1 MAWYI
6 RVTSRAATS
15 YEDLSS
21 HYFIIKHI
29 IKNLLLTDVTGFI
42 KPYTGSLWH
51 TKRLF
56 IFKKEWYKY
65 LTVKNPITNHQLQVR
80 PNLRLL
86 SLLLCKPIYK
96 WNFTTKNLCSTL
108 LPRKYGQWH
117 LPFIYYCIYGHHH
130 HWTLV
135 HIRELLHLPF
145 YWNSMPNHL
154 KLIISITILV
164 QW

>member
-29 IKNLLLTDVTGFI
+29 IKKLLLTDVIGFI
-42 KPYTGSLWH
+42 KPYNGSLWH

-56 IFKKEWYKY
+56 FFKKEWYKY
-65 LTVKNPITNHQLQVR
+65 LTANTFTVDVMCSVINCSSQVR

-86 SLLLCKPIYK
+86 SLLSSKTIYK
-96 WNFTTKNLCSTL
+96 WNSTTKNLCGTL
-108 LPRKYGQWH
+108 LPRKYGQGH
-117 LPFIYYCIYGHHH
+117 LSFIYYCIYVLG
-130 HWTLV
+130 
-135 HIRELLHLPF
+135 
-145 YWNSMPNHL
+145 NA
-154 KLIISITILV
+154 
-164 QW
+164 

>member
-29 IKNLLLTDVTGFI
+29 IRNLLLTDVTGFI
-42 KPYTGSLWH
+42 KPYTASLRH

-65 LTVKNPITNHQLQVR
+65 LTVNTHVDSQGMMIHPKCGQTSVSSLYCIANLFINEF
-80 PNLRLL
+80 LRLKISAVHCYQGSMDKDICHSYITAYM
-86 SLLLCKPIYK
+86 SLEMHRRGLIFRTYYV
-96 WNFTTKNLCSTL
+96 
-108 LPRKYGQWH
+108 PRCN
-117 LPFIYYCIYGHHH
+117 I
-130 HWTLV
+130 
-135 HIRELLHLPF
+135 
-145 YWNSMPNHL
+145 
-154 KLIISITILV
+154 
-164 QW
+164 